1 VSEFSGAE
9 FAEDEVPLDEITGRV
24 LQLVVPRGRMTERQ
38 SVIIEAARERAKS
51 LNYPVD
57 LIIKEF

>member
-1 VSEFSGAE
+1 
-9 FAEDEVPLDEITGRV
+9 
-24 LQLVVPRGRMTERQ
+24 MTERQ